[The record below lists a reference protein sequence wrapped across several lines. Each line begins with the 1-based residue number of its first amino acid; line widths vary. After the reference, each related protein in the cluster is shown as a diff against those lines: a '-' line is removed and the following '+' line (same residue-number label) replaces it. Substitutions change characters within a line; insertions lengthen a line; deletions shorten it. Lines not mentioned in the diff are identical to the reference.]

1 MPQIHGPAS
10 PSLFI
15 ADTASSIGFRT
26 GTQGT
31 HTSRTMMFEELRAVL
46 LTTPKAAA
54 KTDYRKAIIEDNCLS
69 KATTATRRLTA
80 QRLSEIYALDPAVP
94 LFRALRNVW
103 SVETEERGRR
113 LLALLAAIGRDP
125 LLAATVS
132 AVIPVRIDQEL
143 TRFSMTA
150 ALRSSV
156 GDRFNDS
163 ILDKVARNAG
173 SSWTQSGH
181 LKGRTFKRRQRVNA
195 TPACDAFAL
204 YLAFHAGFR
213 GDELFESP
221 WMSILD
227 LDPSMARDRALDA
240 KRSGI
245 IDLRIA
251 GDVVSVDFS
260 RIER

>member
-1 MPQIHGPAS
+1 MPQLHAS
-10 PSLFI
+10 LKLSLFVGPPS
-15 ADTASSIGFRT
+15 AIGFRS

-31 HTSRTMMFEELRAVL
+31 HTSRTMMFDELRAVL
-46 LTTPKAAA
+46 HATPIAAS
-54 KTDYRKAIIEDNCLS
+54 KTDYRSAVIEDNCLG

-94 LFRALRNVW
+94 LFRALRSVW
-103 SVETEERGRR
+103 AVETEEGGRR
-113 LLALLAAIGRDP
+113 LLTLLAAVARDP
-125 LLAATVS
+125 LLAATVQ
-132 AVIPVRIDQEL
+132 AVVPLRVDQEL
-143 TRFSMTA
+143 TRSRMTA
-150 ALRSSV
+150 ALRSAV

-181 LKGRTFKRRQRVNA
+181 LEGRTFKRRQRVNA
-195 TPACDAFAL
+195 TPACAAFAL

-213 GDELFESP
+213 GDELFEST
-221 WMSILD
+221 WMAILD
-227 LDPSMARDRALDA
+227 LDPALARDRALDA
-240 KRSGI
+240 KRSGM

>member
-1 MPQIHGPAS
+1 MPQLYVLTNLFAGAPA
-10 PSLFI
+10 
-15 ADTASSIGFRT
+15 AIGFRT

-46 LTTPKAAA
+46 HATPSGSSKA
-54 KTDYRKAIIEDNCLS
+54 DYRNAIIEDNCLG

-80 QRLSEIYALDPAVP
+80 QRLSEIYALDPAAP

-103 SVETEERGRR
+103 SVESEERGRR
-113 LLALLAAIGRDP
+113 LLALLAAVGRDP
-125 LLAATVS
+125 LLAATIP
-132 AVIPVRIDQEL
+132 AVIPLHIDQEL
-143 TRFSMTA
+143 TRSNMTA
-150 ALRSSV
+150 ALRTAV
-156 GDRFNDS
+156 GERFNDS
-163 ILDKVARNAG
+163 ILDKVARNTG

-181 LKGRTFKRRQRVNA
+181 LEGRTFKRRQRVDA
-195 TPACDAFAL
+195 TSACAAFAL
-204 YLAFHAGFR
+204 YLAFHTGFR

-227 LDPSMARDRALDA
+227 LDPTQARDRALDA

-251 GDVVSVDFS
+251 GDVVSVDFT